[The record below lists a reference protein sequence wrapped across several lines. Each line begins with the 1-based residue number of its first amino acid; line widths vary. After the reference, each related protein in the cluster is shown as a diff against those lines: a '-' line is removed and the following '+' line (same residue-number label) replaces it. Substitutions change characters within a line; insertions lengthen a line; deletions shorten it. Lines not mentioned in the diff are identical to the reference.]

1 MVFAVCRIGI
11 SMLCKFISPPLIA
24 HVIKCTVSINLSP
37 DGELTMSRKM
47 TSYGDPDDTERLIA
61 EHVAE
66 LVDELLENATELL
79 NGADDTGPE
88 DEDDGD
94 GEPYIRFS
102 RN

>member
-1 MVFAVCRIGI
+1 MAFAVCRIGI

-37 DGELTMSRKM
+37 AGELTMSRKM

-61 EHVAE
+61 EHVSE

-79 NGADDTGPE
+79 YEPEESGPD
-88 DEDDGD
+88 DEDDGA
-94 GEPYIRFS
+94 PFISFS